1 MSLDNATLNMA
12 YCWIFFGTGKV
23 AYTST
28 GTPSSPGEDPVSF
41 SPRPLVRLSL
51 LPSLSTMEGVVHPL
65 RDRKL
70 FHPLLTVHY
79 SIHMGGGG
87 ANGGFLGVCESTP
100 SPSSQGGGMH
110 TVSVGPSG
118 PTTK

>member
-28 GTPSSPGEDPVSF
+28 GTPSSPGEDPRF
-41 SPRPLVRLSL
+41 I
-51 LPSLSTMEGVVHPL
+51 LSTATCTAVSVTFSVDNGGRCAPSSGSEVVSSTP
-65 RDRKL
+65 
-70 FHPLLTVHY
+70 Y
-79 SIHMGGGG
+79 STLQHSYGGGG